1 MKRAIAKFAGMARAA
16 VVAMRRAVAQSGNDA
31 PEIVDDIGSVESYG
45 GRRIIDEVAA
55 MAKCTLRKS
64 GMLKEL
70 EVSSE
75 LSYARVALRDSRAL
89 DYAIAKAAN
98 SIAGYMRSV
107 AAHDLLVP
115 SVKTPFPEIARNGS
129 FRR

>member
-1 MKRAIAKFAGMARAA
+1 MKRAVAKFAGMARAA

-31 PEIVDDIGSVESYG
+31 ASISDDMEYSGRIVK
-45 GRRIIDEVAA
+45 EVAS
-55 MAKCTLRKS
+55 MAKCELRNS
-64 GMLKEL
+64 GMMKEL

-75 LSYARVALRDSRAL
+75 LSYARSALRDPNVL
-89 DYAIAKAAN
+89 DYAMAKAAN

-107 AAHDLLVP
+107 AERDFLVP